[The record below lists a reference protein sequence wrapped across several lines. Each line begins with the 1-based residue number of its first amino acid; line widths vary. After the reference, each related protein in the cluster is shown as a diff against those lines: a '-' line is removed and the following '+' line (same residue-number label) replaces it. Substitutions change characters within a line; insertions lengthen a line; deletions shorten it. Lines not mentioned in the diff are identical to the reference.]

1 MIIYDKTKKLF
12 KSNVETTAFFDTVEG
27 NLIVTQCLF
36 NGPKV
41 TSHSTVTLSPQE
53 YNRIVNMA
61 NAVYLK
67 QFLNMYKVGE

>member
-1 MIIYDKTKKLF
+1 MMIYDKTEKLE
-12 KSNVETTAFFDTVEG
+12 KSDVETKAFFDTNEG

-41 TSHSTVTLSPQE
+41 TSHSTVTLPPQV
-53 YNRIVNMA
+53 YNRIINMA

-67 QFLNMYKVGE
+67 QFLNMYKVEE